1 MNLTIR
7 KKILGSFIIITFIL
21 GISNIISSCFL
32 TEIDKRYSDLTERRA
47 LILSNVQKIQVE
59 LAKENSRLR
68 GYMLTSDTE
77 FLNDLNTSYKNVN
90 ELTTETL
97 ELVQRKESKDGL
109 LNIQQINNNFKN
121 KYETIIVMVQS
132 KKPIDEII
140 TYYENEVLALGRKLD
155 PAAEELANFQL
166 KSMKEESYEN
176 SNVVKEGISYVLI
189 VGIIT
194 VVIALTLGFIL
205 SKVISNPIIKISK
218 IAEKIA
224 LGDLTVDSIPI
235 KNKDEISLM
244 AKSFNKMTENLRNL
258 VEQISISSKHVA
270 SSTEELTINAEQ
282 SKEASETISMNVQEV
297 TTSAEMQSR
306 AVNES
311 VQAISEMSS
320 GIQQIASSAH
330 FTSSLSMQTSQ
341 KAIEG
346 NEAIKSTVNQ
356 MGMINSTMERLQS
369 AVKDMD
375 KQSGEIEHII
385 NVITE
390 IASQTNLLA
399 LNAAIEAARAGEQG
413 KGFAVVAEEVRKL
426 AEQSSK
432 SAGDISQLITN
443 IKNHTSNVV
452 ESMDMGVNEVEKGIQ
467 AVHIAGDLF
476 NHIKGNIDEVS
487 THIQEISAASQQISA
502 TAEQVVHSIENI
514 SDGSKTIVSE
524 SQNVAAFSEEQLASM
539 ESITTSATSLSEMAD
554 SLHNLVGKF
563 KL

>member
-205 SKVISNPIIKISK
+205 SKVISNPIIKMSK